1 MPRTPARSPA
11 RPDPTALPDP
21 LRLPWRPPA
30 TPVPGPAPGPRAA
43 PDPRA
48 EAGWAAA
55 LPEAGAADRRLI
67 EAQIGR
73 DVRGSVAVA
82 SRCRYGLPVV
92 VRTAPLLPD
101 GTPFPTLYWLACP
114 AARVAV
120 GRLEAAGWNALLSE
134 RVAAEPELAAA
145 HAAAHASYLAQRDA
159 MAPLPGDPG
168 VGGLPGRVKCLHA
181 LYAHQAATGADPV
194 GRIVSQV
201 VDPIDCPG
209 PCVNPTRRGP
219 TATHPVPRRVPR
231 WGSVAQ
237 RPMECSG
244 LSTAPGSERA
254 AGRARRRHQL
264 DPAAGGRRRRGRD
277 RGRARPGDGHHPA
290 RQGGRPHRAL
300 RPGGAGPHPGGA
312 RGLRRHLP
320 ATRRGAPAPGGDQR
334 DQGRGRPPG
343 VPGRRPRPARRG
355 APRC

>member
-1 MPRTPARSPA
+1 VPRTPARSPA

-21 LRLPWRPPA
+21 LRLPWRPSA
-30 TPVPGPAPGPRAA
+30 TPDSPGHPPGVPRTPP

-82 SRCRYGLPVV
+82 SRCRYGLPAV

-134 RVAAEPELAAA
+134 RVAADPELAAA
-145 HAAAHASYLAQRDA
+145 HAAAHAGYLAQRDA

-181 LYAHQAATGADPV
+181 LYAHQAATGTDPV

-209 PCVNPTRRGP
+209 PCVNPHPAGADRHPPGP
-219 TATHPVPRRVPR
+219 APSPPV
-231 WGSVAQ
+231 G
-237 RPMECSG
+237 
-244 LSTAPGSERA
+244 ERS
-254 AGRARRRHQL
+254 
-264 DPAAGGRRRRGRD
+264 PAADGVL
-277 RGRARPGDGHHPA
+277 RAVHS
-290 RQGGRPHRAL
+290 
-300 RPGGAGPHPGGA
+300 
-312 RGLRRHLP
+312 
-320 ATRRGAPAPGGDQR
+320 
-334 DQGRGRPPG
+334 PG
-343 VPGRRPRPARRG
+343 V
-355 APRC
+355 